1 MTKERRIVLSRERK
15 AIMGKVDTNKKQKRD
30 SLLDA
35 AFRLFMKNGFYKT
48 SISDIVAKA
57 GVAKGTFYLYFTD
70 KDDIRNHLISFKANQ
85 VFRAAYR
92 DLLKESIDEFED
104 QVIFIIDHI
113 LNQFC
118 EDKSLVLFL
127 SKHLSWG
134 FFKDALIA
142 PGDDESLTIFDIY
155 QRLLVRSK
163 RTFRNPEVMI
173 FMILELVSG
182 TSYHT
187 ILYNQPMSIDEFK
200 PYLYRSVRNILR
212 EETLPDNESVT
223 H

>member
-1 MTKERRIVLSRERK
+1 
-15 AIMGKVDTNKKQKRD
+15 MGKVDANKKQKRD

-35 AFRLFMKNGFYKT
+35 AFRLFIKNGFYKT

-92 DLLKESIDEFED
+92 DLLKENIEEFED
-104 QVIFIIDHI
+104 QVIFMIDHI

-134 FFKDALIA
+134 FFKDALIE

-182 TSYHT
+182 TSYHA
-187 ILYNQPMSIDEFK
+187 ILYNQPMNIDEFK

-212 EETLPDNESVT
+212 EETLPDNESISS
-223 H
+223 

>member
-1 MTKERRIVLSRERK
+1 
-15 AIMGKVDTNKKQKRD
+15 MGKIDTNKKQKRD

-48 SISDIVAKA
+48 SIADIVAKA

-70 KDDIRNHLISFKANQ
+70 KDDIRNHLISHKANQ

-92 DLLKESIDEFED
+92 ALLKENIENFED

-127 SKHLSWG
+127 FKHLSWG
-134 FFKDALIA
+134 FFKNALTA
-142 PGDDESLTIFDIY
+142 PGEDEELTIFDIY
-155 QRLLVRSK
+155 QRLLARSS
-163 RTFRNPEVMI
+163 RTFRDPEVMI

-182 TSYHT
+182 TSYHA
-187 ILYNQPMSIDEFK
+187 ILYNQPMSIEEFK
-200 PYLYRSVRNILR
+200 PYLYRTVRNILR
-212 EETLPDNESVT
+212 EEAVLEE
-223 H
+223 